1 MYDGYYGGYGFGGF
15 GFGGFSRNFYGFP
28 SYSAYDLS
36 GIGDRIG
43 ATLRYNFNNNMSIEV
58 TVENR
63 WMPSR

>member
-1 MYDGYYGGYGFGGF
+1 M
-15 GFGGFSRNFYGFP
+15 SPPARERHGFP
-28 SYSAYDLS
+28 SSSAYDLS